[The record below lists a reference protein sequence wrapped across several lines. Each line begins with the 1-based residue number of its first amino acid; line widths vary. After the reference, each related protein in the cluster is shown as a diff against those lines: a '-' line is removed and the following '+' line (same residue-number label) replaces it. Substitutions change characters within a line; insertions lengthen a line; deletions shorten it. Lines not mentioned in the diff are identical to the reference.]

1 MKVLVFGGNR
11 YIGRNLVAELAEA
24 GHEVTVFN
32 SHESDLP
39 EGVRRLH
46 GNRHEPGVLEAVI
59 GPHRDSFDAV
69 FDNTSYNPDHLAPVV
84 DLFRGRVRHFVFT
97 ASIAVYPWSDVLP
110 VSESDPVSQA
120 PDPEGYGPYGHD
132 KVRCEALLAAER
144 AENGLPY
151 TIMRVSHS
159 LGPQSPLVTREPGT
173 FRRIELGR
181 PLLLAGRSD
190 AIVHFIHVR
199 DAASALVSVLGKDH
213 AAGKAY
219 NVAGS
224 DYCSI
229 AGYMRLLAEAAG
241 REARIIQMPSGL
253 PGHMRSPV
261 GHWLE
266 ARHGS
271 MIFSTEAIRR
281 DLGWAPR
288 FNLRSGLADSWRWF
302 DEGGRDRYTYDFSA
316 DDEILAEL
324 ERRGHDGSDGASAS
338 DGVRIFSVNP

>member
-1 MKVLVFGGNR
+1 MKVLVLGGNR

-39 EGVRRLH
+39 QGVRRLH
-46 GNRHEPGVLEAVI
+46 GNRHEPGVLDAVL

-69 FDNTSYNPDHLAPVV
+69 YDNTSYNPDHLAPVV

-97 ASIAVYPWSDVLP
+97 SSIGVYPWSDVLP
-110 VSESDPVSQA
+110 VNETDSVAQG
-120 PDPEGYGPYGHD
+120 PDPDGYGPYGHD
-132 KVRCEALLAAER
+132 KVRCEVMLAAER
-144 AENGLPY
+144 DSNSLPF
-151 TIMRVSHS
+151 TVMRVSHS

-190 AIVHFIHVR
+190 AIVHFVHVR
-199 DAASALVSVLGKDH
+199 DAASALVAVLGKDI
-213 AAGKAY
+213 AAGRTY
-219 NVAGS
+219 NVAGR
-224 DYCSI
+224 DYCSVS
-229 AGYMRLLAEAAG
+229 GYMRLMAEAAG
-241 REARIIQMPSGL
+241 HEARIIQMPPGL

-281 DLGWAPR
+281 DLGWELR
-288 FNLRSGLADSWRWF
+288 FDLRSGLADSWRWF
-302 DEGGRDRYTYDFSA
+302 NEGGRDRYTYDFTA

-324 ERRGHDGSDGASAS
+324 ERRGHDGSADEPSS
-338 DGVRIFSVNP
+338 DGVRIFSASP